1 RETAVYVSDDSE
13 AGFRNQHSVIRVQ
26 KHPAYIP
33 LQYISD
39 SCQRIE
45 MYRKLAQVA
54 ERAALESLKGEMCD
68 RFGALP
74 ASLELLLRVT
84 ELKLIA
90 GEKNVTV
97 IETKDD
103 RLMLKRHN
111 DYITL
116 GDKFPRLTK
125 MNPKSRLNEIKK
137 MLLAL

>member
-1 RETAVYVSDDSE
+1 
-13 AGFRNQHSVIRVQ
+13 
-26 KHPAYIP
+26 
-33 LQYISD
+33 
-39 SCQRIE
+39 
-45 MYRKLAQVA
+45 MYRKLAQVT
-54 ERAALESLKGEMCD
+54 ERAPLESLKGEMCD

-90 GEKNVTV
+90 SEKNVTV

-103 RLMLKRHN
+103 RLMLTRNN